1 MTVETSPGNFQFWF
15 FLKAAVTAELAQKLG
30 ERIRHAV
37 NSDHDTGNPTQPYR
51 IAGTIN
57 YPNANKI
64 ARGRITPGPG
74 SSRSTR

>member
-1 MTVETSPGNFQFWF
+1 VKTSPGNFQFWF

-37 NSDHDTGNPTQPYR
+37 NSDHDTGNPTSP
-51 IAGTIN
+51 IASRERSI
-57 YPNANKI
+57 I
-64 ARGRITPGPG
+64 RTPTKSRADASPCGPG